1 MQKMRKQGL
10 DKDLEAAMKGV
21 NALKPPHKKI
31 EALFEMAEKNPAM
44 KLLSKRKDLL
54 NDYVKIRTDL
64 SAKVKN
70 VLNKSSL
77 LSNGLKTKLT
87 DLDKFA
93 IIGDEVAVSDVLD
106 CTATGFLL
114 ALDELNEKS
123 NTIVSLVSA
132 EIKDL

>member
-1 MQKMRKQGL
+1 
-10 DKDLEAAMKGV
+10 
-21 NALKPPHKKI
+21 
-31 EALFEMAEKNPAM
+31 
-44 KLLSKRKDLL
+44 
-54 NDYVKIRTDL
+54 VKIRTDL